1 MIKNLLKKLFLSA
14 TVLCTVGAA
23 AAMSACNIET
33 SHPEVKITVEFDSTT
48 YELDYILYRNMY
60 PNTVRHFMEL
70 SENGFYDNM
79 VVHNYTSND
88 WFSGGYYYDADAYSA
103 AASGGTG
110 AMSEYL
116 EDHSAEQSYLKL
128 FDEGKM
134 VSTVYR
140 YSGSSSVAAD
150 DALPSLIGEF
160 YNNIKQEIKQGS
172 LSASYGSLKMFYY
185 DKTTTEKV
193 SVTPTSDRVVMADY
207 KNNSATSLFMM
218 QVGASSSYGKDD
230 YCVFG
235 RLDNTSVLSDL
246 QEAVSEYLRNSDL
259 VSANNVSV
267 ENDIEMF
274 SDADRHLAQDFQLT
288 NAPILIKS
296 VKVTKY

>member
-1 MIKNLLKKLFLSA
+1 MIKSLLKKLFLSA
-14 TVLCTVGAA
+14 TLLCTVGAA

-33 SHPEVKITVEFDSTT
+33 SHPEVKITIEFDENT
-48 YELDYILYRNMY
+48 YELDYTLYRNMY

-70 SENGFYDNM
+70 CGNGFYDNT

-88 WFSGGYYYDADAYSA
+88 WFSGGYYYDSATYSA
-103 AASGGTG
+103 AAAGGTG

-116 EDHSAEQSYLKL
+116 EAHSCESSYIEL
-128 FDEGKM
+128 FKSGQLTP
-134 VSTVYR
+134 TVYKAE
-140 YSGSSSVAAD
+140 VKAD
-150 DALPSLIGEF
+150 EALPTLIGEF

-193 SVTPTSDRVVMADY
+193 TVTPTDDQVIPNASY
-207 KNNSATSLFMM
+207 KYNCATSIFIM
-218 QVGASSSYGKDD
+218 QVGASSSYGKDN

-235 RLDNTSVLSDL
+235 RLESTTVLSDL
-246 QEAVSEYLRNSDL
+246 QEAVSEYLVGNDL

-267 ENDIEMF
+267 ENEVETF
-274 SDADRHLAQDFQLT
+274 SETDRYLEQDFQLT
-288 NAPILIKS
+288 SAPILIKS
-296 VKVTKY
+296 VKITKY